1 MPLTEEQKQRKNE
14 KAKENRLKKKMEKA
28 QSELVKDFRNSKK

>member
-14 KAKENRLKKKMEKA
+14 KAKENRLKKKMEKEQKYLA
-28 QSELVKDFRNSKK
+28 QDVVQTI